1 MDLGQQWTFPTGVE
15 RIIAEFFSIEWHF
28 STGSTQRPVSFA
40 GSFAIVS
47 FAQYLH
53 MNNRFNVNERVE
65 LSESKFA
72 LQLLRLTRRCRGIDK
87 YVSSSAGF
95 TVDEMHCLSAL
106 FSEHPS
112 SVKRLSELINVSPTR
127 ASKILTGLEQRG
139 FVSRTID
146 SEDHRIEQVILT
158 GAGAKAVQGILS
170 LFTEVGSEL
179 LGSWRKELAAD
190 FSWLAQTVAQVKE
203 VHNRA

>member
-1 MDLGQQWTFPTGVE
+1 MP
-15 RIIAEFFSIEWHF
+15 
-28 STGSTQRPVSFA
+28 FA
-40 GSFAIVS
+40 GSFAIVAL
-47 FAQYLH
+47 AQYLH
-53 MNNRFNVNERVE
+53 MSNRFNQDERVE

-72 LQLLRLTRRCRGIDK
+72 LELIRLTRRCRGLDK

-95 TVDEMHCLSAL
+95 TIDEMHCLSAI

-127 ASKILTGLEQRG
+127 TSKILKGLEQRG
-139 FVSRTID
+139 FVSRTMD
-146 SEDHRIEQVILT
+146 TEDHRKEQVILT
-158 GAGAKAVQGILS
+158 GTGVKAVQDILS

-179 LGSWRKELAAD
+179 LGSWRKEFAAD